1 MSIATRLMLGA
12 SLLTIITVLVTSG
25 ITGWQILGRSTEV
38 VEHSVEQQ
46 FQAIA
51 AGRRSSIRTYL
62 DSHRDLLLSTANTRM
77 TQEAIYALVRPFGSY
92 RYEVSAP
99 PVGVLQESMRNWY
112 AEHYQPLY
120 AERTHGGKAPYA
132 DWVTRTS
139 YEGLLLQYFYMLGN
153 PNPVEVMARMDDR
166 ADATIYGQQHRRYHA
181 SFRELSERYGY
192 HDLMLVDAS
201 TLNVIYSV
209 AKGPVFGSSLR
220 DGPFAATAL
229 GDLARTLAADP
240 RPGQFEV
247 SPFSRFAG
255 YFNAHVAFFGVPVYH
270 PDYSPDKP
278 LGFLVAQL
286 PTEGF
291 TRIMTADRSWGEIGL
306 GESGDAYLLDTEGRL
321 ITEPRP
327 LLTDAPAALLR
338 LASSNQLD
346 NATEIAHHQELNGRF
361 RFRSPAVGAAISGRS
376 GLGPQSNLFGD
387 TVLMSWE
394 PLRFGEQ
401 TYVLITEQ
409 SFAETHGAVASLQ
422 REVLIVTALVVCA
435 LGTMAALASWLLTRV
450 ITGPLNALTRA
461 IVEIAR
467 ERDLTARLPERRTD
481 EVGQMSRALN
491 QLFYTF
497 AELVA
502 GIRTSAETTV
512 VASDQSSAISRE
524 CREAT
529 QRQQIGLAALDQQSA
544 LLQAA
549 LEAITHLVGEAAAQA
564 VQADQDA
571 EHGRRSVDEVS
582 VQIRQ
587 LSEEVSVSCE
597 SMREL
602 SQAADD
608 IMSVIDTIE
617 NIAEQTN
624 LLALNAAI
632 EAARA
637 GDHGRG
643 FAVVA
648 DEVRRLSRSTQDA
661 TGQIQSMLDRLRR
674 TVSEASAGLQ
684 REEQSAARCLSGI
697 AQAERLLSTIRAQVN
712 GITQATQHIDQTLQA
727 ENRRACNM
735 GDALAE
741 IHHDAE
747 RTAAAMRELA
757 STAQTQVQIA
767 RQGRD
772 AAAVFRT

>member
-12 SLLTIITVLVTSG
+12 SMLTVITVFVASG
-25 ITGWQILGRSTEV
+25 LTGWQILGRSTEA

-51 AGRRSSIRTYL
+51 AGRSGSITTHL

-77 TQEAIYALVRPFGSY
+77 TQEAIYALVRPFASY
-92 RYEVSAP
+92 RYEVAAP
-99 PVGVLQESMRNWY
+99 PAEALQESMRNWY

-120 AERTHGGKAPYA
+120 AARTRGGIAPTA
-132 DWVTRTS
+132 DWVARTS

-153 PNPVEVMARMDDR
+153 PNPVEAMALMDDR
-166 ADATIYGQQHRRYHA
+166 GDATIYGQQHRRYQA
-181 SFRELSERYGY
+181 SFREIGERYGY
-192 HDLMLVDAS
+192 HDLILVDAS

-209 AKGPVFGSSLR
+209 SKGPVFGSSLR
-220 DGPFAATAL
+220 DGPFAETAL
-229 GDLARTLAADP
+229 GELARSLAADP
-240 RPGQFEV
+240 RPGRFAA
-247 SPFSRFAG
+247 SAFSRFPG
-255 YFNAHVAFFGVPVYH
+255 YFDAHVAFFGVPVYH

-286 PTEGF
+286 PAEGF
-291 TRIMTADRSWGEIGL
+291 TRIMTANRSWADIGL
-306 GESGDAYLLDTEGRL
+306 GHTGDAYLLDAEGRF

-327 LLTDAPAALLR
+327 LLTDAPAALRR

-361 RFRSPAVGAAISGRS
+361 RFKSPAVEAAISGRS
-376 GLGPQSNLFGD
+376 GLGPQTNPFGD

-394 PLRFGEQ
+394 PLQIGEQ
-401 TYVLITEQ
+401 NYALITEQ
-409 SFAETHGAVASLQ
+409 SFGETHGAVTSLRQ
-422 REVLIVTALVVCA
+422 EVLIVTAMVVCA
-435 LGTMAALASWLLTRV
+435 LGTLAALASWLLTRV
-450 ITGPLNALTRA
+450 ITGPLNALTRT
-461 IVEIAR
+461 IVAIAR

-481 EVGQMSRALN
+481 EIGQMSRALN
-491 QLFYTF
+491 QLFGTF

-502 GIRTSAETTV
+502 GIRTSAEATV

-529 QRQQIGLAALDQQSA
+529 QRQKTGLAALDQQSVS
-544 LLQAA
+544 LQAA
-549 LEAITHLVGEAAAQA
+549 LEAVSHLVGEAATQA
-564 VQADQDA
+564 VQAERDA
-571 EHGRRSVDEVS
+571 ECGRKSVDEVS

-587 LSEEVSVSCE
+587 LSEEVSGSCE

-602 SQAADD
+602 SQAAGD

-648 DEVRRLSRSTQDA
+648 DEVRRLSRNTQEA

-674 TVSEASAGLQ
+674 TVSEASSGLQ
-684 REEQSAARCLSGI
+684 REEQSAARCLSGA
-697 AQAERLLSTIRAQVN
+697 AQAEQLLSTIREQVS
-712 GITQATQHIDQTLQA
+712 GITQATRHIDQALQA
-727 ENRRACNM
+727 ENRRARDM

-747 RTAAAMRELA
+747 RTAAAMGELT

>member
-12 SLLTIITVLVTSG
+12 SLLTIIAVLVASG

-51 AGRRSSIRTYL
+51 AGRRSGIGTYL

-77 TQEAIYALVRPFGSY
+77 TQEAIYALIRPFASY
-92 RYEVSAP
+92 RYEVTAP
-99 PVGVLQESMRNWY
+99 PAAALQESMRGWY

-120 AERTHGGKAPYA
+120 AARTQGNSAPYA

-153 PNPVEVMARMDDR
+153 PNSVEAMAMMDDR
-166 ADATIYGQQHRRYHA
+166 ADATIYGQQHRRYQA
-181 SFRELSERYGY
+181 SFREIGERYGY

-240 RPGQFEV
+240 RPGQFEA

-255 YFNAHVAFFGVPVYH
+255 YFNAHVVFFGVPVYH

-286 PTEGF
+286 PADGF
-291 TRIMTADRSWGEIGL
+291 TRIMTADQSWGEIGL
-306 GESGDAYLLDTEGRL
+306 GETGDAYLLDAQGRM

-327 LLTDAPAALLR
+327 MLVNAPVALRR
-338 LASSNQLD
+338 LDISSEVGNS
-346 NATEIAHHQELNGRF
+346 AEIIRYQELNGRF
-361 RFRSPAVGAAISGRS
+361 HFKSPAVDAALSGRS
-376 GLGPQSNLFGD
+376 GLGPQTNPFGEI
-387 TVLMSWE
+387 VLTSWE
-394 PLRFGEQ
+394 PLRIGEQ
-401 TYVLITEQ
+401 TYALLTEQ
-409 SFAETHGAVASLQ
+409 SFAETHGAVASLRQ
-422 REVLIVTALVVCA
+422 EVQMVTALVVCF
-435 LGTMAALASWLLTRV
+435 LGTLAALASWLLTRV
-450 ITGPLNALTRA
+450 ITGPLNGLTRA
-461 IVEIAR
+461 IVDIAR
-467 ERDLTARLPERRTD
+467 KRDLTARLPERSGD
-481 EVGQMSRALN
+481 EIGEMSRALN
-491 QLFYTF
+491 QLFATF
-497 AELVA
+497 AELVT
-502 GIRTSAETTV
+502 GIRTSAEATV
-512 VASDQSSAISRE
+512 VASDQSGAISRE

-529 QRQQIGLAALDQQSA
+529 QRQRAALATLDEQSA
-544 LLQAA
+544 SLQAA
-549 LEAITHLVGEAAAQA
+549 LASITQRVGDASEQAAQA
-564 VQADQDA
+564 DRDA
-571 EHGRRSVDEVS
+571 ERGRQSVNVVS
-582 VQIRQ
+582 AQIRQ
-587 LSEEVSVSCE
+587 LSDEVSESCG

-602 SQAADD
+602 TQAAGD

-637 GDHGRG
+637 GEHGRG

-648 DEVRRLSRSTQDA
+648 DEVRRLSRSTQEA
-661 TGQIQSMLDRLRR
+661 TGQIQSMLDRLRK
-674 TVSEASAGLQ
+674 TVAEASTGLQ
-684 REEQSAARCLSGI
+684 REEQSAALCLNG
-697 AQAERLLSTIRAQVN
+697 AARAEQLLTTIREQVT
-712 GITQATQHIDQTLQA
+712 GITQATRYIDQALQA
-727 ENRRACNM
+727 ENNRARAM
-735 GDALAE
+735 GGALAA
-741 IHHDAE
+741 IHHDADQ
-747 RTAAAMRELA
+747 TAGAMSELA
-757 STAQTQVQIA
+757 STAHAQVEIA